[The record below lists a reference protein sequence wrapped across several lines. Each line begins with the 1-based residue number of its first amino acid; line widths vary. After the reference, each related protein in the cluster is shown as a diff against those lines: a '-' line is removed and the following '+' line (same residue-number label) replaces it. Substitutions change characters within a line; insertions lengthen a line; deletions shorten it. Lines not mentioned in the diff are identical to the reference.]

1 MREIRTS
8 GSEGG
13 GAEANRPSLPLCST
27 LRVWNGPGSSPGQVC
42 ATTTATKT
50 HPSVAARPEHLD
62 AELLFH
68 GAAEAVLHLRA
79 LVGRGRR
86 PLVIG
91 LGLDAQL
98 NEIGTGRG
106 NDLG

>member
-79 LVGRGRR
+79 LVGRRRR
-86 PLVIG
+86 PLVVR
-91 LGLDAQL
+91 LRLDTAPD
-98 NEIGTGRG
+98 EIRPGRSTER
-106 NDLG
+106 